1 MANVSAASH
10 VEQIKSVL
18 LKASKATGT
27 DFDYML
33 RTAQRESSLRPDAKA
48 PTSSATGL
56 FQFIDQTW
64 LATLKKSGHDFGY
77 GKYADA
83 IERVP
88 GGRYKVT
95 DPSMKGEIFALRKDP
110 MAASLMAGAYTR
122 DAAQMLS
129 AALDR
134 TPLKGELYVAH
145 FLGPGGAVKL
155 IQAAEST
162 PNRRAA
168 DLFPQAARANRP
180 AFYTK
185 TGAPR
190 TAMQLYEKLIS
201 IYGPGKASFAEIQTA
216 AVKRPTANEPVK
228 QSAEPETQLAQRQ
241 KQAEEIQQVLVS
253 DPGVV
258 PASATF
264 QLASHFQNVRGEAL
278 GTLAGRPFQSLF
290 ATDGQ
295 KVAAVETQKP
305 PTGPLVIIPDSVRND
320 SGLQITP
327 AGVRYGAVEV
337 SEMKGP
343 LNIIPK
349 DAGGLL
355 QKRSPILNLFRTD
368 TLQS

>member
-1 MANVSAASH
+1 MANVSAATH
-10 VEQIKSVL
+10 VEQIKAVL

-64 LATLKKSGHDFGY
+64 LATLKKSGEDFGY

-83 IERVP
+83 ITRMP

-95 DPSMKGEIFALRKDP
+95 DPSLNREIFALRKDP

-122 DAAQMLS
+122 DAAETLS
-129 AALDR
+129 SALDR

-155 IQAAEST
+155 IQAAETT

-168 DLFPQAARANRP
+168 ELFPQAARANRP

-190 TAMQLYEKLIS
+190 TALQLYEKLIS
-201 IYGPGKASFAEIQTA
+201 IYGPGKATFAEMQTA
-216 AVKRPTANEPVK
+216 AVAKQPATAKQPAAIDALQQAAQPAAPVV
-228 QSAEPETQLAQRQ
+228 AAAIE
-241 KQAEEIQQVLVS
+241 
-253 DPGVV
+253 
-258 PASATF
+258 PASASF
-264 QLASHFQNVRGEAL
+264 RLASHFQNVRGEAL
-278 GTLAGRPFQSLF
+278 GSLNGRPFQSLF
-290 ATDGQ
+290 ATDG
-295 KVAAVETQKP
+295 KAVAPGEQQKP

-327 AGVRYGAVEV
+327 AGVKYGAVEA
-337 SEMKGP
+337 SLKKGP

-355 QKRSPILNLFRTD
+355 QKRAPMLSLFQTD
-368 TLQS
+368 TLQT